1 MNAIEKMMRG
11 YAELN
16 KKDGEELE
24 GFTELIKKDNPE
36 ERELTAIE
44 KLMAGY
50 GKDGLQKDKE
60 TKIDVSEG
68 EEK

>member
-24 GFTELIKKDNPE
+24 AIKKDNPE

>member
-1 MNAIEKMMRG
+1 MNAIEKMIRG

-24 GFTELIKKDNPE
+24 AIKKDNPE

-60 TKIDVSEG
+60 TKIDVTEG

>member
-1 MNAIEKMMRG
+1 MNNIEKMIRG

-24 GFTELIKKDNPE
+24 TIKKDNPE
-36 ERELTAIE
+36 ERELSTIE

-50 GKDGLQKDKE
+50 GKDGSQKNQE
-60 TKIDVSEG
+60 TKIDVSEEKQGG
-68 EEK
+68 E